1 MLQRN
6 IFKPSKESQDMSVVS
21 SKTRLQRTT
30 EWLAELLAMA
40 FVSAMVLVSTLRLF
54 RVLS

>member
-1 MLQRN
+1 
-6 IFKPSKESQDMSVVS
+6 MSVVPGE
-21 SKTRLQRTT
+21 TRFQRSI

-54 RVLS
+54 GILS